1 MKRSRDGD
9 EQTPTAKDDDDEANR
24 SLLDFLYAGDATQ
37 TPPPAKG
44 AEARRPDKRTP
55 VPEAIAFAA
64 AASLENCWNELAPED
79 ARGAASP
86 PRPFPAARTPRGAQ
100 GGAAAAPHGQRRA
113 GVARQLHG
121 GAPARPAPGA
131 REGHRA
137 APAPE
142 TTGRA
147 ARTPRAQVPTPEK
160 KSSTPATAAPSP
172 PEEEERP
179 LRPTERAAAARAERE
194 RKDAAKKH
202 RW

>member
-79 ARGAASP
+79 ARGAA
-86 PRPFPAARTPRGAQ
+86 PRPSVPRRPDAA
-100 GGAAAAPHGQRRA
+100 RRA
-113 GVARQLHG
+113 GRRWLPMAKSRQARRCC
-121 GAPARPAPGA
+121 ARAL
-131 REGHRA
+131 R
-137 APAPE
+137 
-142 TTGRA
+142 
-147 ARTPRAQVPTPEK
+147 
-160 KSSTPATAAPSP
+160 SSRSTRWHTRRRRMRSSERSPLPSP
-172 PEEEERP
+172 G
-179 LRPTERAAAARAERE
+179 LAFRAEG
-194 RKDAAKKH
+194 
-202 RW
+202 